1 MTLRIAAFGIAR
13 DILGARTLAFE
24 TPDNVT
30 VGELKR
36 RLLEQYPSFVQL
48 KSLYIAVNAEY
59 GDDDLAL
66 AEQDEIV
73 LIPPVSGG

>member
-1 MTLRIAAFGIAR
+1 MTLRITAFGVAR
-13 DILGARTLAFE
+13 DILGARLLPFE

-36 RLLEQYPSFVQL
+36 RLTEQYPALNRL

-59 GDDDLAL
+59 GDEDLVL